1 VAKLKDM
8 KRRFGITE
16 FVFWFNIGGIDNGH
30 VERAM
35 KLAAEKVMPYV

>member
-1 VAKLKDM
+1 MSAAPPERIAQYL
-8 KRRFGITE
+8 RLAGLESLTGRE
-16 FVFWFNIGGIDNGH
+16 AH